1 MKTIIH
7 YLLNKNILATI
18 ACMVGFFASAQTTN
32 IPDANFEQ
40 ALIDLGYD
48 TVLDGQVLTA
58 NINTVTSLDVESKNL
73 TNLTGIED
81 FTALEFLSVTN
92 NLLTNLNLSQ
102 NTNLTELRCDS
113 NELTSINISQNT
125 ALERLW
131 LTGNDLTALD
141 VSQNTNLVD
150 LRCANN
156 PFTSLDVS
164 NNPNLEYLVIY
175 WSSLEVLDVS
185 QNINL
190 THLDVN
196 GSDYL
201 TTLNVKNGTNYLIT
215 YFDATNSP
223 NLYCI
228 QVDNAAYSTTNWTDI
243 DATTSFSS
251 FCQDYYAYIPDDNFE
266 QALIDLGYDDV
277 LDNYVLT
284 HNINTLTSLNV
295 SSKNISNLS
304 GIQFFTALETLAC
317 ENNLLIT
324 LDVSQNH
331 NLETLSCYN
340 NQLTNIYIQDNSN
353 LKSLSCYGNQLE
365 VLYLGM
371 NNMVEEIHC
380 FNNQIT
386 DIYLLNNT
394 TLQTLNC
401 YGNAIKVLDLTQSP
415 NLNFLRCDNNQLKV
429 LDVKNGANTQITYFN
444 TSNNPDLSCINVD
457 DANYAT
463 INWTNVDA
471 STSFSEACANYYTA
485 IPDPNFEAVLIDN
498 LLDLAVDGRVLTEN
512 IRTVPEINFLNNR
525 SISNLTG
532 IEAFEA
538 LKNLDCEYNN
548 LTSLDVSQNTALERL
563 RCDNNQLSE
572 LNVSQNSNLILL
584 DFDYNQISTIDV
596 SQNSNLK
603 NLSSDHNLLTT
614 LDVSLNTLLYDIH
627 CANNQLTSLNIK
639 NGNNANFISFDAK
652 DNPNLS
658 CVEVDDVI
666 YANANL
672 STGINGVTV
681 FSEDCTPSYTAI
693 PDVNFEQALID
704 LGYDTVIDGQV
715 LTSNI
720 NTVTT
725 LNVYNKNISNL
736 NGIQDFTALEELN
749 CAANQLAV
757 FDVSQ
762 NLNMET
768 LYCFQNQLQ
777 VLDVSNNTQL
787 TYLDC
792 SYNQLTVLDV
802 DQNQY
807 LERLYCT
814 NNDLLVLDVS
824 LNGDLYTLSC
834 YSNNLHGLNVANANN
849 TNFNL
854 FQANNNPNL
863 TCIQVDDATYATAN
877 WTDVDATAS
886 FSDFCYT
893 LIPDTNFEQALMD
906 LGLDNFMDGQV
917 QTSNIN
923 GVINLNVSNKNIADL
938 TGIEDFVS
946 LEILDCSN
954 NNLTS
959 LDFSNNFQLFFLDCH
974 ANDLTSLNVNNNTNL
989 ASLDCS
995 NNQLTILNVTHKND
1009 LLVLNADMNQL
1020 SQLDVS
1026 QNNNLE
1032 WLTCNFNLLTSLDV
1046 SSNPA
1051 LLSLTLTGNQI
1062 TTLDLSQN
1070 LNLQYLYCDSNQLQA
1085 LDVSLQTD
1093 LIHLHCSTNQLTA
1106 LDVSQNTSL
1115 ITLRGYSNLY
1125 TAINLANG
1133 NNAAMTDVNLIANP
1147 NLTCIQIDNGFT
1159 PPTDSSWQ
1167 KDATA
1172 SYSDSCSTLGIETTT
1187 IDTLK
1192 VYPNP
1197 VKDYLTITSKTPLTL
1212 QLYNVQGQLV
1222 KIIEVVRNTTVDFNG
1237 LPSGVYFLR
1246 SKGNSMYK
1254 KIIKR

>member
-1 MKTIIH
+1 MIGI
-7 YLLNKNILATI
+7 Y
-18 ACMVGFFASAQTTN
+18 ASAQITN

-102 NTNLTELRCDS
+102 NTNLTELRCVS

-131 LTGNDLTALD
+131 VTGNDLTALD
-141 VSQNTNLVD
+141 VSQNTNLID

-164 NNPNLEYLVIY
+164 NNINLEYLVIY
-175 WSSLEVLDVS
+175 WNSLEVLDVS

-190 THLDVN
+190 THLDCN
-196 GSDYL
+196 GSDFL

-215 YFDATNSP
+215 FFDATNSP
-223 NLYCI
+223 NLSCI

-243 DATTSFSS
+243 DPTTSFSS
-251 FCQDYYAYIPDDNFE
+251 FCQNYYAYIPDDNFE

-277 LDNYVLT
+277 LDDYVLA
-284 HNINTLTSLNV
+284 HNINTITSLDV
-295 SSKNISNLS
+295 SAKNIATLS

-317 ENNLLIT
+317 ENNSLSV
-324 LDVSQNH
+324 LDIRSNP

-340 NQLTNIYIQDNSN
+340 NQITELYVYQYPFSSN
-353 LKSLSCYGNQLE
+353 LKTLSCYNNQISYLYFGLDNVLE
-365 VLYLGM
+365 EL
-371 NNMVEEIHC
+371 HC
-380 FNNQIT
+380 FNNQIEA
-386 DIYLLNNT
+386 ISLLNNI

-401 YGNAIKVLDLTQSP
+401 YGNELTALDLSQTSS
-415 NLNFLRCDNNQLKV
+415 LSWLRCDNNQLKA
-429 LDVKNGANTQITYFN
+429 LDVKNSNNSQMTYFN

-457 DANYAT
+457 DANYAST
-463 INWTNVDA
+463 NWTNIDA
-471 STSFSEACANYYTA
+471 TTTFSETCADYYTA
-485 IPDPNFEAVLIDN
+485 IPDSNFEQALID
-498 LLDLAVDGRVLTEN
+498 LGYDTVIDGQVLTASIKTITHLN
-512 IRTVPEINFLNNR
+512 INNY
-525 SISNLTG
+525 SISDVTG
-532 IEAFEA
+532 IQDFE
-538 LKNLDCEYNN
+538 LLTELSCSQNN
-548 LTSLDVSQNTALERL
+548 LTTL
-563 RCDNNQLSE
+563 
-572 LNVSQNSNLILL
+572 
-584 DFDYNQISTIDV
+584 DV
-596 SQNSNLK
+596 SQNSNLTTLICVENALTSLNVSQNT
-603 NLSSDHNLLTT
+603 NLVSLQCTFNQLTT
-614 LDVSLNTLLYDIH
+614 LDVSQNNNLVSLLCLYNSITALDVSQNSQLINLS
-627 CANNQLTSLNIK
+627 CSYNQLTSLNIK
-639 NGNNANFISFDAK
+639 NGNNTNFFSFDAK
-652 DNPNLS
+652 DNSNLS
-658 CVEVDDVI
+658 CVEVDDVTF
-666 YANANL
+666 ANANL
-672 STGINGVTV
+672 STGINGITV

-720 NTVTT
+720 STVTN
-725 LNVYNKNISNL
+725 LNVYAKNISDL
-736 NGIQDFTALEELN
+736 DGIQDFSALEELN

-762 NLNMET
+762 NLNLET

-777 VLDVSNNTQL
+777 NLDVSNNTQL

-792 SYNQLTVLDV
+792 SNNQLTVLNL

-814 NNDLLVLDVS
+814 DNDLLVLDVS

-834 YSNNLHGLNVANANN
+834 YNNNLHGLNVANANN

-877 WTDVDATAS
+877 WTDIDATAS

-893 LIPDTNFEQALMD
+893 LIPDPNFEQALMD

-946 LEILDCSN
+946 LEILDCSS
-954 NNLTS
+954 NNLTN
-959 LDFSNNFQLFFLDCH
+959 LDFSNNFLLFFLDCH
-974 ANDLTSLNVNNNTNL
+974 ANDLTSLNVSNNANL

-995 NNQLTILNVTHKND
+995 NNQLTTLNVTHNND
-1009 LLVLNADMNQL
+1009 LLELSTNINQL

-1032 WLTCNFNLLTSLDV
+1032 WLNCNSNLLTSLDV
-1046 SSNPA
+1046 SNNPA
-1051 LLSLTLTGNQI
+1051 LLGLTLTGNQI
-1062 TTLDLSQN
+1062 TSLDLSQN
-1070 LNLQYLYCDSNQLQA
+1070 LNLQFLYCDFNQLQA

-1093 LIHLHCSTNQLTA
+1093 LIHLHCSANQLTA
-1106 LDVSQNTSL
+1106 LDVSQNINLT
-1115 ITLRGYSNLY
+1115 TLRGYSNLY

-1133 NNAAMTDVNLIANP
+1133 NNAAMTDVNLINNP
-1147 NLTCIQIDNGFT
+1147 DLTCIQIDNGFT
-1159 PPTDSSWQ
+1159 PPTDGSWQ
-1167 KDATA
+1167 KDTAA
-1172 SYSDSCSTLGIETTT
+1172 SYSYACSTLGIETTN

-1192 VYPNP
+1192 MYPNP
-1197 VKDYLTITSKTPLTL
+1197 VEEYLTITSKIPLTL
-1212 QLYNVQGQLV
+1212 QLYNVQGQLLKTV
-1222 KIIEVVRNTTVDFNG
+1222 KVDENTTVDFNG
-1237 LPSGVYFLR
+1237 LPSGVYFL
-1246 SKGNSMYK
+1246 KDVNGLANK
-1254 KIIKR
+1254 KIVKY